1 MLDLGFNHLDC
12 RGRRRSDRRAD
23 RANLRRRKVLARL
36 EGDRR
41 SFRQVVEPHAAHV
54 SASKRVAF
62 AVLAEK
68 RADSSIFPKLRD
80 GAAHSWCPTSLQT
93 LLLLS
98 RESTE
103 DYPDK
108 VVAYLVYPCGQSTSI
123 ERLGT
128 IVSRVYPPSH
138 HDQEPPTSCARNAV
152 SSRQVPGTRTTA
164 CATGIVLCRAER
176 LYRVRGETPRGTPG
190 PTRSPYRTVTGPI
203 VASLGDVIT
212 SPSRR
217 RSSARRSS

>member
-1 MLDLGFNHLDC
+1 MKTFIVSHPCQGLGATPDQIRGLSAMDLWFNDLDC

-23 RANLRRRKVLARL
+23 RANLRRRKVLAGL

-41 SFRQVVEPHAAHV
+41 PFRQVVEPHAAHV
-54 SASKRVAF
+54 SASKRVAL

-68 RADSSIFPKLRD
+68 RADSSVFPKLRD

-108 VVAYLVYPCGQSTSI
+108 TVAYLGYPCGQSTSV

-138 HDQEPPTSCARNAV
+138 HDQERPTSCARNAV
-152 SSRQVPGTRTTA
+152 SSRQVPGTGTTA
-164 CATGIVLCRAER
+164 RAVGIALQAQ
-176 LYRVRGETPRGTPG
+176 LDHLTALLPG
-190 PTRSPYRTVTGPI
+190 RS
-203 VASLGDVIT
+203 
-212 SPSRR
+212 
-217 RSSARRSS
+217 